1 MQNLQDRLTRL
12 QLSFSQIRDVQQRA
26 HLQTQIN
33 KTLRQIYELPS
44 HIANCRDAPK
54 IRRASNYKKD
64 CVSSGEEQSCDEE
77 DGVTMTL
84 CNCGCKQYYEGETYC
99 NVLLNPDAKHDVPLM
114 GCRVHISQHC
124 RIMNRQCTACAAAA
138 EAKAHTME
146 QSVPAPAPIPLPS
159 LEQSVPA
166 PAPMPLP
173 VLEQSVPAPAPAPYR
188 KKDSR
193 QGGNSRSSSTRSRS
207 RSRDNLEDSDKNF
220 RRKSSRFSV

>member
-64 CVSSGEEQSCDEE
+64 CVSSGEEKSCDEE
-77 DGVTMTL
+77 DGVTMTK
-84 CNCGCKQYYEGETYC
+84 CNCGCKKYYETETYC
-99 NVLLNPDAKHDVPLM
+99 NVLLNPDAEHDVPLE

-138 EAKAHTME
+138 EAKAHAME
-146 QSVPAPAPIPLPS
+146 QSVPAPAP
-159 LEQSVPA
+159 VPV
-166 PAPMPLP
+166 PLP
-173 VLEQSVPAPAPAPYR
+173 VLKQSVSAPAPYR
-188 KKDSR
+188 REDYRRGK
-193 QGGNSRSSSTRSRS
+193 NSRTSSTRSRS
-207 RSRDNLEDSDKNF
+207 RSRDRNLEDSDK
-220 RRKSSRFSV
+220 